1 MNLIYLTPQLWQT
14 EEVNDLTS
22 ALVAFQQA
30 FDKVSLKKDAN
41 NPHYNKQYLSLD
53 NLINTVRPLLASA
66 GLTIVQDLAGDYLT
80 TVIYHISGQFR
91 GSAMPFSPTGRGQNA
106 MQDLGGSITY
116 AKRYALG
123 AALSISVDTDD
134 DANSAKTTQEEIK
147 QKPKEIKPIQKKKIT
162 NDEEWRTLQIW
173 VNEDL
178 SRVDVALKS
187 YELTAECVKVLQNMS
202 KPK

>member
-14 EEVNDLTS
+14 EDVSDLTS

-53 NLINTVRPLLASA
+53 NLINTVRPLLANA
-66 GLTIVQDLAGDYLT
+66 GLTIIQDLAGDYLT

-91 GSAMPFSPTGRGQNA
+91 GSAMSFSPTGRGSNA
-106 MQDLGGSITY
+106 MQDLGSSITY

-134 DANSAKTTQEEIK
+134 DANSAKVTQEEIK
-147 QKPKEIKPIQKKKIT
+147 QKPKATQPAPKEKVPENGFGK
-162 NDEEWRTLQIW
+162 LLLW
-173 VNEDL
+173 VQEDL
-178 SRVDVALKS
+178 NRVEAAISR
-187 YELTAECVKVLQNMS
+187 YELTAPEIKTLRS
-202 KPK
+202 LKTPK